1 MAHQQQD
8 PGRDTLITGMGFALP
23 GPGGLCATSAEFL
36 DIVATGA
43 CHVDNDG
50 VFFGQVRTDIEDVKA
65 RYPELPTKA
74 LKLYSPVQLLGLI
87 SMAEACE
94 DAALNRQAGAL
105 SQAAILAARDGGDC
119 WSAQYA
125 DILNTDRARA
135 TKDEINELGTR
146 LALTGIPM
154 DVANVQVSAVAG
166 TGPNFTVSNGCTSS
180 AVLLGLAHRMIAS
193 GEVEVAVVT
202 GADVFGLDFL
212 RHYAGLLDR
221 YAELSAEEGI
231 TVDAMEDAALAM
243 GAQMRPYDKSSP
255 GSNMGSGSI
264 TLVVESRAHAERR
277 GARPYSRMLAQST
290 RRSPQRSAFA
300 IDRAGTGMVQ
310 ASRDAMAGRVEAAQ
324 IDYVNGGAEGDRVF
338 HETESNIVH
347 SLFGDRASALPVTVQ
362 EACFGHNGGPLGNL
376 GVAATSLMIQRDQVF
391 PTAGCVDPDDA
402 CLFDPVPG
410 TTARPLRIDHALS
423 FNYTVGMVSSAIL
436 LGKA

>member
-36 DIVATGA
+36 DIVSTGA
-43 CHVDNDG
+43 CHVENDG
-50 VFFGQVRTDIEDVKA
+50 VFFGQVRTDIADVKE
-65 RYPELPTKA
+65 RYPELPVKA

-87 SMAEACE
+87 SMAEACG
-94 DAALNRQAGAL
+94 DAGIDWRSGAL

-125 DILNTDRARA
+125 DILATDRTKA

-154 DVANVQVSAVAG
+154 DVANVQVSVVAG

-180 AVLLGLAHRMIAS
+180 AVLLGMAHRMIAS

-212 RHYAGLLDR
+212 RHYADLLDR

-243 GAQMRPYDKSSP
+243 GAQMRPYDKNSP

-277 GARPYSRMLAQST
+277 GATPYSRMLAQRT
-290 RRSPQRSAFA
+290 RRSPQHSAFA

-310 ASRDAMAGRVEAAQ
+310 ASRDAMEGLVDADQ

-347 SLFGDRASALPVTVQ
+347 SLFGERATALPVTVQ
-362 EACFGHNGGPLGNL
+362 EACFGHNGGPLGGL
-376 GVAATSLMIQRDQVF
+376 GVAATSLMIQRDLVF

-402 CLFDPVPG
+402 CRFDPVPG
-410 TTARPLRIDHALS
+410 TTARPLRVDHALS

-436 LGKA
+436 LGKV